1 MSFLILWV
9 CEEEEEEDE
18 QLLRKSG
25 PKRRL
30 PVLGCCC
37 TLCRSFGQLLLTS
50 RVATSSLS
58 LSLSSNRVKKS
69 WKPRS
74 FGDFQGAGRNRFW
87 GGFNVVTSLQD
98 QVSEGTRIICRQE
111 QDCSGSNGRNRY
123 RSRSRQHNVDGEGKP
138 HVQWI
143 TFTAT
148 SSSCRWWYHDHH
160 QRNGAAA
167 AACQQAVPVVRRG
180 AGTWPE
186 MGVRCF

>member
-1 MSFLILWV
+1 MSFLLIWV
-9 CEEEEEEDE
+9 REEEEDE

-30 PVLGCCC
+30 PVLGCCR
-37 TLCRSFGQLLLTS
+37 TLCRSFGQLLLTA

-58 LSLSSNRVKKS
+58 LIKSSQKVLETSQLRRL
-69 WKPRS
+69 PRRRS
-74 FGDFQGAGRNRFW
+74 EQILRW
-87 GGFNVVTSLQD
+87 LQRRYQPAD
-98 QVSEGTRIICRQE
+98 QVSEGTRIFCRQE

-123 RSRSRQHNVDGEGKP
+123 RSRSRHHNVDGEGKP

-143 TFTAT
+143 VFTAT